1 MQPAM
6 TTPDPD
12 RLLAEIAELVA
23 RFAPAA
29 VTIERGTEL
38 TSDLS
43 IDSVGAMDLVMEI
56 EDRYGI
62 DVPVNEIADLVT
74 VGDLVDLVARQLGA
88 RA

>member
-12 RLLAEIAELVA
+12 RLLAEIGELVA
-23 RFAPAA
+23 RFAPPGARL
-29 VTIERGTEL
+29 ERSTEL

-43 IDSVGAMDLVMEI
+43 IDSVAAMDLVMEI

-74 VGDLVDLVARQLGA
+74 LGDLVDLVARQLEA
-88 RA
+88 RG